1 MKLITAILLSSITLS
16 AVAHESDREI
26 TLKAANDELTLR
38 VAELL
43 AENKRLQDF
52 TKKAL
57 VAKSQGKTIS
67 KGCDPQKLR
76 KKIVTG
82 AGIDHTDIVKK
93 WINANEANCTIEELT
108 YIKLNVQDWSIWPMS
123 SNRKLLSYL
132 IDQK

>member
-43 AENKRLQDF
+43 VENKRLQDF

-76 KKIVTG
+76 KKMVTG
-82 AGIDHTDIVKK
+82 TDHPDSVNK
-93 WINANEANCTIEELT
+93 WINANEANCTKEELT
-108 YIKLNVQDWSIWPMS
+108 YIKRNVGSWSQWPMFS
-123 SNRKLLSYL
+123 THRLLSYL
-132 IDQK
+132 VDQK